1 MVEERR
7 ADIHRVHHFPI
18 FTSHDSTC
26 TPSFPR
32 GSRRVTNARVSLF
45 THTHGD
51 RFPPPGAMP
60 IIITPIG
67 RPADWTARRQ
77 NAPDARSSSARASER
92 THASSRPGAPVE
104 SRGRLATP
112 SSSSRRIHSSS
123 IQRIRFDSNATMTS
137 STRFRAMMVA
147 VFACA
152 LALVASPLGADAA
165 HSNVVT
171 RVPDSTYTTPGY
183 EGPSTTG
190 QGRCAYPQTS
200 TNYFEHMGPDYC
212 RSSTGPDRDSS
223 GARCDLQGRDVCEQF
238 TWEYKNYKYNV
249 LGEEFKLPEPFTGIP
264 RVDPR
269 NNKEYVGQ
277 MEFTD
282 DYISSIIG
290 QALPG
295 IIIAGLLL
303 VSMILVLI
311 FYVLS
316 SVCKCCG
323 LCRCC
328 FRPVPYTR
336 KSLHVAKGIQLLF
349 VLLCF
354 CGCIVIYVKSP
365 DLGDGIKSIASGLS
379 SSASRVVSDV
389 ESLSGANTTTYGGDS
404 GSSFTSQLD
413 TFVDAAKTVQ
423 KEIMNTENLIE
434 SRRKD
439 VQTAADVVAGVLLGV
454 AFITM
459 ALSILNFWRL
469 LIIFS
474 VLTSIILILTWLV
487 VGTVA
492 AFGVFLDDFCVTIN
506 QYLID
511 PASVTI
517 SKQIPCLSPSQL
529 VQFGSEWRAIISM
542 TVHALNGYISNYNG
556 ATAAGSRKDYVCPPY
571 EYQEL
576 GDLCGPKSST
586 YARWANYNITDGD
599 WVSPFWNDEYV
610 NYVCEEYYRDT
621 LTGLTDTSKVW
632 PKWDCSVSGGF
643 ANYSISGNNNGN
655 YRNSTMKITDSLTIE
670 YGSMYTS
677 NPTTQTTVNTLI
689 NNLEMFASLDTTYN
703 SLLKCEFVSD
713 ILSSISPG
721 CNDTVDAVHMLWRGF
736 IVTAVGYLCLWIT
749 MLVTIGRM
757 ANADLM
763 IDGGNFDAKK
773 AGLV

>member
-1 MVEERR
+1 MNALVVIRSSR
-7 ADIHRVHHFPI
+7 IKAPTSI

-32 GSRRVTNARVSLF
+32 GSRLVTNAHVSLF

-51 RFPPPGAMP
+51 RFQPPGDMP
-60 IIITPIG
+60 AIATIVVPRTGTRDG
-67 RPADWTARRQ
+67 RTRPTRDRRARE
-77 NAPDARSSSARASER
+77 RANER
-92 THASSRPGAPVE
+92 TRLLVPRDRRVSATTRDDDDGVASNSFIVHPKN
-104 SRGRLATP
+104 
-112 SSSSRRIHSSS
+112 S
-123 IQRIRFDSNATMTS
+123 IRSNATMTS
-137 STRFRAMMVA
+137 SKRFRAMMGA
-147 VFACA
+147 VFVACA

-165 HSNVVT
+165 RSNVVT

-212 RSSTGPDRDSS
+212 RGSSNPPS

-249 LGEEFKLPEPFTGIP
+249 RGEEFKLPEPFTGIP

-269 NNKEYVGQ
+269 NNEEYVGQ

-295 IIIAGLLL
+295 IIIACLLL

-323 LCRCC
+323 MCRCC

-354 CGCIVIYVKSP
+354 CGCVVIYVKSP

-389 ESLSGANTTTYGGDS
+389 ESLRGANITTYGGGS

-413 TFVDAAKTVQ
+413 SFVDAAKTVE
-423 KEIMNTENLIE
+423 KEIMNTENLID

-529 VQFGSEWRAIISM
+529 VQFGSEWRAIISI
-542 TVHALNGYISNYNG
+542 TVDALNNLVSGYNG
-556 ATAAGSRKDYVCPPY
+556 VTTGTKKDYVCPPY

-586 YARWANYNITDGD
+586 YARWANYDIANGD

-643 ANYSISGNNNGN
+643 ANYSISGNSNVNT
-655 YRNSTMKITDSLTIE
+655 YRNSTKKITDSL
-670 YGSMYTS
+670 GSYYVSMSTS
-677 NPTTQTTVNTLI
+677 NNPTRQLTVNTLVS
-689 NNLEMFASLDTTYN
+689 NLETFASLDTTYN
-703 SLLKCEFVSD
+703 SLLKCEFVSQ

>member
-1 MVEERR
+1 MGERARREIVERARER
-7 ADIHRVHHFPI
+7 
-18 FTSHDSTC
+18 
-26 TPSFPR
+26 
-32 GSRRVTNARVSLF
+32 TNARVF
-45 THTHGD
+45 
-51 RFPPPGAMP
+51 
-60 IIITPIG
+60 
-67 RPADWTARRQ
+67 
-77 NAPDARSSSARASER
+77 
-92 THASSRPGAPVE
+92 SSRR
-104 SRGRLATP
+104 SRRVSRTTRDAVVVRR
-112 SSSSRRIHSSS
+112 RRIHSSS
-123 IQRIRFDSNATMTS
+123 IQRIRFDSIAMMTS

-171 RVPDSTYTTPGY
+171 RVPDSTHATPGY

-200 TNYFEHMGPDYC
+200 TNYFEHMGPNYC
-212 RSSTGPDRDSS
+212 RSSTGPDRNSS

-282 DYISSIIG
+282 GYISSIIG
-290 QALPG
+290 HALPG

-389 ESLSGANTTTYGGDS
+389 GSLSGANTTNYGGGS

-413 TFVDAAKTVQ
+413 TFVDAAKTVE
-423 KEIMNTENLIE
+423 KEIMNTENLID

-439 VQTAADVVAGVLLGV
+439 VQTAADIIAGVLLGV

-487 VGTVA
+487 VCTMA

-529 VQFGSEWRAIISM
+529 VQFGSEWRAIISI
-542 TVHALNGYISNYNG
+542 TVDRLNTYISSYNG
-556 ATAAGSRKDYVCPPY
+556 GVTSSARKEFVCPPY

-576 GDLCGPKSST
+576 GDLCGPKNST
-586 YARWANYNITDGD
+586 AYPRWTNYDIANGD

-621 LTGLTDTSKVW
+621 LTGLNDTSRVW
-632 PKWDCSVSGGF
+632 PKWKVPTGGYT
-643 ANYSISGNNNGN
+643 NYSISGNVLGTIK
-655 YRNSTMKITDSLTIE
+655 STKKISDSGLSTYYGRMFTDSSTNQTI
-670 YGSMYTS
+670 
-677 NPTTQTTVNTLI
+677 VNTLVS
-689 NNLEMFASLDTTYN
+689 NLETFASLDTTYN

-763 IDGGNFDAKK
+763 VDGGNFDAKK

>member
-1 MVEERR
+1 
-7 ADIHRVHHFPI
+7 
-18 FTSHDSTC
+18 
-26 TPSFPR
+26 
-32 GSRRVTNARVSLF
+32 
-45 THTHGD
+45 
-51 RFPPPGAMP
+51 
-60 IIITPIG
+60 
-67 RPADWTARRQ
+67 
-77 NAPDARSSSARASER
+77 
-92 THASSRPGAPVE
+92 
-104 SRGRLATP
+104 
-112 SSSSRRIHSSS
+112 
-123 IQRIRFDSNATMTS
+123 MTS
-137 STRFRAMMVA
+137 SKRFRAMMVA

-165 HSNVVT
+165 HSTNVVT
-171 RVPDSTYTTPGY
+171 RVPDYTTPGY

-389 ESLSGANTTTYGGDS
+389 ESLRGANITTYGGGS

-413 TFVDAAKTVQ
+413 TFVDVAKTVQ
-423 KEIMNTENLIE
+423 KEIMNTENLID

-529 VQFGSEWRAIISM
+529 VQFGSEWRAIISI
-542 TVHALNGYISNYNG
+542 TVDHLNELVSNYNG
-556 ATAAGSRKDYVCPPY
+556 VTTGTKKDYVCPPY

-586 YARWANYNITDGD
+586 YPRWANYAIANGD